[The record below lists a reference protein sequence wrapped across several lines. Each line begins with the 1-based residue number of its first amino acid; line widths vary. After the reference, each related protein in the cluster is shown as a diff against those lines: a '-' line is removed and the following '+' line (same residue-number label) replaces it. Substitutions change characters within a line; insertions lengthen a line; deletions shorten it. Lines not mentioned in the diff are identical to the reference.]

1 VWTAA
6 IVGGLAFP
14 IYPHLLRLLFGRD
27 PQQPLRVF
35 LRIVR
40 EDMQPRFAAL
50 DPGGPDGG
58 VLLLVA
64 FDGEPD
70 AWRPVFDAW
79 RPRQGFIDADMAG
92 EVAVVHWSSPLMY
105 ARAVN
110 ALGDLIARLPFPTRA
125 GLYRRTM
132 RASGTD
138 RTPRA

>member
-1 VWTAA
+1 MIEFFDVPPAEDEAFLAA
-6 IVGGLAFP
+6 WSSAAAAGATLHQA
-14 IYPHLLRLLFGRD
+14 L
-27 PQQPLRVF
+27 
-35 LRIVR
+35 R

-79 RPRQGFIDADMAG
+79 RPRQGFIVADMAG